1 MTKRVM
7 CLLHV
12 KRPTLRYI
20 LSAVGCRELVRGSPS
35 KGSLPDVT
43 RFASR
48 CHPPQSRRHAHTQ
61 KPITGAAA
69 AEENNALG
77 LARPPPSF
85 PTARYEGKQSMDAA
99 AFINSGRCKC
109 GPIDGIAFR

>member
-20 LSAVGCRELVRGSPS
+20 LSAVGCREIVRGSPS

-43 RFASR
+43 RHRADDT
-48 CHPPQSRRHAHTQ
+48 HTHKNQLPARRPGQA
-61 KPITGAAA
+61 
-69 AEENNALG
+69 
-77 LARPPPSF
+77 
-85 PTARYEGKQSMDAA
+85 
-99 AFINSGRCKC
+99 
-109 GPIDGIAFR
+109 